1 VEFGRLPQNFLVLV
15 GARLIQCV
23 LVVFVVVSIV
33 FVVARVAGDPISY
46 LAPPNS
52 TSAEIAQ
59 LKKDEG
65 LDKPVAE
72 QYVDFIWNALRLDLG
87 TSYRTGQPAVT
98 EVRLRLSKTVQ
109 LGAAA
114 LAFALGVGIPLGV
127 LSALKRGSVLDVA
140 ARLAA
145 LVGQAIPN
153 FWLGLMLILFFGV
166 RLGWF
171 PTGGPGGIKH
181 LVLPAVTLGALS
193 ASAVMRLT
201 RSGMLDVLGSDFIRT
216 ARAKGLSER
225 AVILRHAL
233 RHALVP
239 VVTLLG
245 LLAGR
250 LIAGAIVVETVFA
263 WPGLGRLMVSS
274 IQSFDYPV
282 VQVGVIFIATAI
294 VVTNTLVDLS
304 YQLIDPRIRLGAV

>member
-1 VEFGRLPQNFLVLV
+1 
-15 GARLIQCV
+15 
-23 LVVFVVVSIV
+23 
-33 FVVARVAGDPISY
+33 
-46 LAPPNS
+46 
-52 TSAEIAQ
+52 
-59 LKKDEG
+59 
-65 LDKPVAE
+65 
-72 QYVDFIWNALRLDLG
+72 
-87 TSYRTGQPAVT
+87 
-98 EVRLRLSKTVQ
+98 
-109 LGAAA
+109 
-114 LAFALGVGIPLGV
+114 
-127 LSALKRGSVLDVA
+127 
-140 ARLAA
+140 
-145 LVGQAIPN
+145 
-153 FWLGLMLILFFGV
+153 
-166 RLGWF
+166 
-171 PTGGPGGIKH
+171 
-181 LVLPAVTLGALS
+181 
-193 ASAVMRLT
+193 
-201 RSGMLDVLGSDFIRT
+201 MLDVLGSDFIRT

-294 VVTNTLVDLS
+294 VVTNMLVDLS